1 MRYVELLAPARN
13 ADIGIAAIDCG
24 ADAVYIAGPE
34 FGARKDAGN
43 PISEIARLCKY
54 ASKFR
59 VRVFVTFNILLKDEE
74 LERVHQ
80 QMLDCQDVGVDA
92 FIIRD
97 PRLCLYKDIH
107 IPFHASTQCFI
118 KDIERAQLFEKA
130 GCSRIVL
137 ERQLALSEVR
147 RICASVNCEVECFV
161 HGALCVCYSGV
172 CAMSERLTGRSA
184 DRGEC
189 IQACRNLYDLVD
201 ETGKI
206 LGKDKAYLSLKD
218 LNLSD
223 NLESL
228 LDAGVTSFKME
239 GRLKNIAYVSNVVRE
254 YSQRLDEI
262 ISGRPLDYARSSVGH
277 VEGGF
282 TPSLSKTFNRSYT
295 SLFFDT
301 THSWA
306 NFTAPK
312 SMGEYV
318 GEVKSIKRSEVLGG
332 MDITI
337 KDAVRDLHNGD
348 GFAFV
353 RGSEIIGFRGD
364 VCKGS
369 NIRSH
374 YVNGLNPGTKLYRN
388 YSAAFEAQLNENKCH
403 RFIPVAVSYKS
414 SVSSKGLLDVAFCA
428 LSEDGREVE
437 VNVGDC
443 EKALNQERE
452 EGVYKTQIGKHS
464 SDYAFELAFVQGEL
478 AHLSASTLNGVRRQL
493 AELLDRKKCLGAKM
507 LNVSSRNP
515 IKYEIGRRS
524 GELMRS
530 KYCLRAE
537 LGCCLKNNK
546 SDKRRLF
553 LVNNGRKFPLQFDC
567 AVCEMAV
574 LDDR

>member
-43 PISEIARLCKY
+43 PISEIARLCDY
-54 ASKFR
+54 ASRFG

-74 LERVHQ
+74 LERAHR
-80 QMLDCQDVGVDA
+80 QMLACQEVGVDA

-118 KDIERAQLFEKA
+118 KDVERAHQFEKA

-137 ERQLALSEVR
+137 ERQLPISEVR

-201 ETGKI
+201 ETGRV
-206 LGKDKAYLSLKD
+206 LGRDKAYLSLKD

-228 LDAGVTSFKME
+228 LDAGVTSLKIE
-239 GRLKNIAYVSNVVRE
+239 GRLKNVAYVSNVVRE
-254 YSQRLDEI
+254 YSIRLDQI
-262 ISGRPLDYARSSVGH
+262 ISRRPSEYKRSSIGYI
-277 VEGGF
+277 EGGF
-282 TPSLSKTFNRSYT
+282 TPSLTKVFNRSYT
-295 SLFFDT
+295 SLFFEHS
-301 THSWA
+301 HSWA

-312 SMGEYV
+312 SMGEII
-318 GEVKSIKRSEVLGG
+318 GEVVSVKRIGTSEVVEISIKSDV
-332 MDITI
+332 
-337 KDAVRDLHNGD
+337 KDLQNGD

-353 RGSEIIGFRGD
+353 RGREIVGFRGD
-364 VCKGS
+364 VCQGNS
-369 NIRSH
+369 IRCH
-374 YVNGLNPGTKLYRN
+374 YVNGLKQGVKLYRN
-388 YSAAFEAQLNENKCH
+388 YSSAFETQLNENKC
-403 RFIPVAVSYKS
+403 RRVITVVVTYNSKAS
-414 SVSSKGLLDVAFCA
+414 SDGTISVAFSA
-428 LSEDGREVE
+428 VSEDGRKVE
-437 VNVGDC
+437 VTIEGAERAN
-443 EKALNQERE
+443 NPERE
-452 EGVYKTQIGKHS
+452 ESIYKTQIGKHS
-464 SDYAFELAFVQGEL
+464 SNYTFELASVQGEL
-478 AHLSASTLNGVRRQL
+478 VHLSASRLNGVRRNL
-493 AELLDRKKCLGAKM
+493 AELLDREKCKGAKM
-507 LNVSSRNP
+507 LNILKRSS
-515 IKYEIGRRS
+515 IKYETGRRN

-530 KYCLRAE
+530 KYCIRAE
-537 LGCCLKNNK
+537 LGCCLKTEK

-553 LVNNGRKFPLQFDC
+553 LVNNGRRFPLYFDC

-574 LDDR
+574 LEDR